1 MDLFFSTGVF
11 KGFNGIVKS
20 TGPWVTVS
28 KTVDLTKAFYGT
40 KPRVV
45 NTAFNFLKWMLRIN
59 SIKNLFKKS
68 FITITFYK
76 IYCILYLTNIQ
87 LLILV
92 PGFITLSNFFVYSV

>member
-1 MDLFFSTGVF
+1 MISTKEAKEKIYFGVVYY
-11 KGFNGIVKS
+11 KV
-20 TGPWVTVS
+20 
-28 KTVDLTKAFYGT
+28 
-40 KPRVV
+40 
-45 NTAFNFLKWMLRIN
+45 
-59 SIKNLFKKS
+59 KNLFKKS